1 MIFLILLCLAA
12 LAAVIVFCIFFADWD
27 DPVDWMLNIIMIPLF
42 TIAGVLPFL
51 LLGGL
56 GFAIA
61 QATAP
66 THPVMSESKPLV
78 ALGNDT
84 RVSGGGGFV
93 YVRVSEDNAYNF
105 MSEVPGGGLSM
116 TSIEADKALVMEDAA
131 PQTATVETYSWEF
144 DNGLLH
150 AFYGRTGTTHT
161 LHVPEGTVRRDFI
174 VDVNK

>member
-12 LAAVIVFCIFFADWD
+12 LAAVIVFCIFSADWD
-27 DPVDWMLNIIMIPLF
+27 DPVDWMLNIIMIPVVA
-42 TIAGVLPFL
+42 IAGALPFL

-56 GFAIA
+56 GFAVA

-66 THPVMSESKPLV
+66 AHPVMSDSKPLV

-84 RVSGGGGFV
+84 RVSGDGGFV
-93 YVRVSEDNAYNF
+93 YVHVSEDNAYNF

-116 TSIEADKALVMEDAA
+116 TSVEADKALVMEDAT